1 MLIGLVLIYIL
12 KVINA
17 PVWVYVIV
25 WIEIIFSALNVI
37 LKVIDADLKRK
48 RKEKLLKEILKDMDG
63 RE

>member
-25 WIEIIFSALNVI
+25 WVEILFSALNVI
-37 LKVIDADLKRK
+37 LKVIDAELKRK
-48 RKEKLLKEILKDMDG
+48 RKEKLLKEFLKDFDG